1 MIILCADGT
10 AAIDAILAVLQHSG
24 RLSAKSSKLWEKLIV
39 AWWKFDGLSFEDNR
53 RIPCRMLKMARL
65 LTRPTL
71 ARRDAPYPVQGRNSA
86 ADPRFT
92 FHGSWEQSENEAGG
106 LFQHPAKNSTRGST
120 GSY

>member
-1 MIILCADGT
+1 MSAWFCPPGGICAWTALANTRQNPRNSSLTSVRMIILCADGT

-71 ARRDAPYPVQGRNSA
+71 
-86 ADPRFT
+86 
-92 FHGSWEQSENEAGG
+92 
-106 LFQHPAKNSTRGST
+106 
-120 GSY
+120 